1 MLKGIAPMAEQKSGG
16 MDQQTMMYILIG
28 VVVVLIAVVGF
39 MFYQNAQPKGD
50 ATVVGLQP
58 GATATQPGA
67 APSGAP
73 AGMGQGTATAPG
85 AAPGAAPAATPVDPK
100 TSTKVTTTPKDW
112 VSAYYTAAVKSDW
125 ATAYKMLP
133 AALRS
138 QSTEQQFGDTQK
150 GYGIKGFKIGT
161 VDEQGNKATVTATL
175 ETASYG
181 NFSNQWSFE
190 KVGGQWYVAG
200 KKTMMGGQ

>member
-1 MLKGIAPMAEQKSGG
+1 MAEQKSGG
-16 MDQQTMMYILIG
+16 LDQQTMMYILIG

-39 MFYQNAQPKGD
+39 MFYQNSQPKGD
-50 ATVVGLQP
+50 ATVVGLQQ
-58 GATATQPGA
+58 GAAPTQPGA
-67 APSGAP
+67 PANGAP

-85 AAPGAAPAATPVDPK
+85 GAAAPGAATAATPVDPK
-100 TSTKVTTTPKDW
+100 TSTKVLTTPKDW
-112 VSAYYTAAVKSDW
+112 VTAYYAAAVKSDW

-133 AALRS
+133 AALRT

-150 GYGIKGFKIGT
+150 GYGIKGFKVT
-161 VDEQGNKATVTATL
+161 DSQVQGNKATVTATL

-190 KVGGQWYVAG
+190 KVGDAWYVAG

>member
-1 MLKGIAPMAEQKSGG
+1 MAEQKSGG
-16 MDQQTMMYILIG
+16 LDQQTLMYILIG

-39 MFYQNAQPKGD
+39 MVYQNSQPKTGIP
-50 ATVVGLQP
+50 AGGGLTQQ
-58 GATATQPGA
+58 GAAATQQGA
-67 APSGAP
+67 AQAPAATGQSGAAGSAQAP
-73 AGMGQGTATAPG
+73 AGMGSAATA
-85 AAPGAAPAATPVDPK
+85 AAPVDPK

-112 VSAYYTAAVKSDW
+112 VDAYYAAAVKSDW

-133 AALRS
+133 AAQRA
-138 QSTEQQFGDTQK
+138 QSDEKSYGETQA
-150 GYGIKGFKIGT
+150 GYGIKGYKIGA
-161 VDEQGNKATVTATL
+161 VSEQGDKATVTATL
-175 ETASYG
+175 ETASFG